1 MSKIKFRETLLAS
14 TMIAGMLV
22 ATPAFAQDAPPEGA
36 PPSDE
41 TPPAGLQTQESAGP
55 AEENSQ
61 GDIVVTGTLIKNP
74 NLTSSSPVAV
84 IGQEEMQLR
93 QSNVAEELLRD
104 LPGAV
109 PSIGSAVNNG
119 NGGASF
125 ADLRGLGNFRNLVL
139 LDGQR
144 ITPSSTVGRVDL
156 NNIPLALVDRVD
168 TLTGGAATTYGAD
181 AVSGVINFITRRDFA
196 GMELA
201 ASSQITQRGDGH
213 IFRTDLTMGANFDDG
228 RGNAVLSLG
237 YQEADPV
244 YQGARRFSLNN
255 YTSTTGAV
263 GGSGT
268 TVPARFSRPGSTG
281 GFDQINPSTGAL
293 VNPVTNFNFNPYNIF
308 QTPFER
314 FNIFGAAHYEVAD
327 GIEVYT
333 RGMFSKNNVNTIIA
347 PSGVFSSLLTIPVS
361 NPFLPAAARAQFCQ
375 TNDFNPNVSGTQ
387 TIEQTFAP
395 GTTNAQ
401 ACALAAAAT
410 SPTDANF
417 RSFTTTVGRRTTEL
431 GPRLSEFQTT
441 MFDYRAGVRM
451 GITDTIDLDVSGSY
465 GESQNEQTQQNYVL
479 TSRIRTAVYTT
490 SKDTCNLGASPVV
503 NNPNPLL
510 PPLAQPGA
518 SPSAGTG
525 CVPVNIFGADG
536 SITPAMIP
544 YLTADAGTQQR
555 ASLAQARALLS
566 GDFGASA
573 PWADDPI
580 GFALGAEYRRYT
592 GEQRADVL
600 SATSG
605 ELGGAGGA
613 VLNFDGGYDVKE
625 IYGELIAPIV
635 QDRPFFKALTLEAG
649 LRYSAYNVDAPGN
662 PSYNTTTWKA
672 AATWEPFD
680 GLKFRGNYQR
690 AVRAPNINELFSPT
704 SVGLTSLAVDPCRT
718 TRNTLGV
725 ITYGPA
731 LNANLRAVCLAQGAP
746 LSAINNITNPT
757 AAQSNGTFAGSLALR
772 PETADSY
779 TLGVVFQPEFIRGL
793 SITVDYYHIRIK
805 DAISQPTGGDIIAN
819 CFGDNNA
826 SGVTAASATD
836 PNCALFRR
844 DPVLGTLSGDT
855 ATTGGLVFPVSNSGF
870 ILTDGID
877 VGVNFRRD
885 LGFAKLN
892 WSFQGNWTNRSLF
905 QATVA
910 GSVIPPGF
918 PGAGGAVPASAMRE
932 CVGFYSTNCG
942 SPGSAG
948 PNSSPGSLQPE
959 FSWNQRTTLTFG
971 DIDVS
976 LLWRHISKME
986 AEAGVVAYAGVLPG
1000 RKTAIVGVLDG
1011 ETVDFG
1017 HIGAHDLF
1025 DLAFRFGVSENFDL
1039 TFTVT
1044 NLLDTDPPI
1053 VGSTIGSTSFNSGN
1067 TYPST
1072 YDALGRRFAIG
1083 GRLKF

>member
-1 MSKIKFRETLLAS
+1 MSTIKFRETLLAS
-14 TMIAGMLV
+14 TIIAGMLV

-41 TPPAGLQTQESAGP
+41 TPPAGVQTQDSAGP

-201 ASSQITQRGDGH
+201 ASSQITEEGDGH
-213 IFRTDLTMGANFDDG
+213 IFRADLTMGANFDDG

-237 YQEADPV
+237 YQQADPV

-268 TVPARFSRPGSTG
+268 TVPARFTVPGSGAPGT
-281 GFDQINPSTGAL
+281 FEQINPSTGAL
-293 VNPVTNFNFNPYNIF
+293 QFPVINFNFNPYNIF

-314 FNIFGAAHYEVAD
+314 FNIFGAAHYEVSD

-333 RGMFSKNNVNTIIA
+333 RGMFSKNRVNTIIA

-361 NPFLPAAARAQFCQ
+361 NPFLPAAARARFCAQ
-375 TNDFNPNVSGTQ
+375 NDFNPNLAGVQPITPA
-387 TIEQTFAP
+387 E
-395 GTTNAQ
+395 
-401 ACALAAAAT
+401 CAAAAT
-410 SPTDANF
+410 ALTPADPNF
-417 RSFTTTVGRRTTEL
+417 RAFTTTVGRRTTEL

-441 MFDYRAGVRM
+441 MFDYRAGVRL

-465 GESQNEQTQQNYVL
+465 GESQNEQNQQNYVL

-490 SKDTCNLGASPVV
+490 STTTCNLGASPVV
-503 NNPNPLL
+503 NNPNPAL

-536 SITPAMIP
+536 SITPAMVP

-573 PWADDPI
+573 PWAEDPI
-580 GFALGAEYRRYT
+580 GFALGAEYRKYT
-592 GEQRADVL
+592 GAQVADVL
-600 SATSG
+600 SQQAG

-625 IYGELIAPIV
+625 VYAEIIAPLV
-635 QDRPFFKALTLEAG
+635 QDRPFFNALTLEAG
-649 LRYSAYNVDAPGN
+649 IRYSAYNVDAPTS

-704 SVGLTSLAVDPCRT
+704 AVGLTSLAVDPCRT

-746 LSAINNITNPT
+746 LSGINTISNPT
-757 AAQSNGTFAGSLALR
+757 AAQANGTFSGNINLR
-772 PETADSY
+772 PETSDSY
-779 TLGVVFQPEFIRGL
+779 TLGVVFQPSGFVRGL
-793 SITVDYYHIRIK
+793 SITVDYYHIKIK
-805 DAISQPTGGDIIAN
+805 DAISQPTTGDLIQN
-819 CFGDNNA
+819 CFGGNNA
-826 SGVTAASATD
+826 QGVTAASATD
-836 PNCALFRR
+836 PNCALFLR
-844 DPVLGTLSGDT
+844 DPVTGTLSGDS
-855 ATTGGLVFPVSNSGF
+855 ATTGGLIFPVSNSGF

-877 VGVNFRRD
+877 VGINFRRD

-892 WSFQGNWTNRSLF
+892 WSFQGNWTNRSIF
-905 QATVA
+905 QSTVP
-910 GSVIPPGF
+910 GSIIPPGY
-918 PGAGGAVPASAMRE
+918 PGAGGTIPPAVIRE
-932 CVGFYSTNCG
+932 CVGFYSGNCG

-948 PNSSPGSLQPE
+948 PNSAPGSLQPE

-1000 RKTAIVGVLDG
+1000 RATGIPGVLDG

-1017 HIGAHDLF
+1017 HIKAHDLF

-1039 TFTVT
+1039 TMTVT
-1044 NLLDTDPPI
+1044 NLFDTDPPI

>member
-22 ATPAFAQDAPPEGA
+22 ATPAFAQEAPPEGA

-55 AEENSQ
+55 AEENAQ

-74 NLTSSSPVAV
+74 NLTSSSPVSV
-84 IGQEEMQLR
+84 VGQEEIQLR

-201 ASSQITQRGDGH
+201 ASSQITEEGDGH
-213 IFRTDLTMGANFDDG
+213 IFRADLTMGANFDDG

-268 TVPARFSRPGSTG
+268 TVPARFTVGTG
-281 GFDQINPSTGAL
+281 FRQINPTTGAL
-293 VNPVTNFNFNPYNIF
+293 QTPVINFNFNPYNIF
-308 QTPFER
+308 QTPFQR

-327 GIEVYT
+327 NIEVYT
-333 RGMFSKNNVNTIIA
+333 RGMFSKNRVNTIIA

-361 NPFLPAAARAQFCQ
+361 NPFLPAAARATFCAN
-375 TNDFNPNVSGTQ
+375 NDFNPNLPGVQ
-387 TIEQTFAP
+387 TITPAE
-395 GTTNAQ
+395 
-401 ACALAAAAT
+401 CAAAAT
-410 SPTDANF
+410 ALSPSDPNF
-417 RSFTTTVGRRTTEL
+417 RAFTTTVGRRTTEL

-441 MFDYRAGVRM
+441 MFDYRAGVRI
-451 GITDTIDLDVSGSY
+451 GITDSIDLDVSGAY
-465 GESQNEQTQQNYVL
+465 GESQNEQNQQNYVL

-490 SKDTCNLGASPVV
+490 SATTCNLGAAPLVP
-503 NNPNPLL
+503 NPNPLL
-510 PPLAQPGA
+510 PALAQPGA
-518 SPSAGTG
+518 SPTG
-525 CVPVNIFGADG
+525 CVPVNLFGPAG
-536 SITPAMIP
+536 SITAAQIP

-573 PWADDPI
+573 PWAEDPI
-580 GFALGAEYRRYT
+580 GFALGAEYRNYR
-592 GEQRADVL
+592 GEQRADTL
-600 SATSG
+600 SGTAG

-613 VLNFDGGYDVKE
+613 VLNFNGGYDVKE
-625 IYGELIAPIV
+625 VYGEIIAPIV
-635 QDRPFFKALTLEAG
+635 QDRPFFNTLTLEAG
-649 LRYSAYNVDAPGN
+649 LRYSAYSVDAPGN

-672 AATWEPFD
+672 AATWEPVD

-704 SVGLTSLAVDPCRT
+704 AVGLTSLAQDPCR
-718 TRNTLGV
+718 GAAPV
-725 ITYGPA
+725 G
-731 LNANLRAVCLAQGAP
+731 NANLRAVCLAQGAP
-746 LSAINNITNPT
+746 LASIGSITNPT
-757 AAQSNGTFAGSLALR
+757 AAQANGTFSGSLFLR
-772 PETADSY
+772 PEKADSY
-779 TLGVVFQPEFIRGL
+779 TVGAVFQPDFVRGL
-793 SITVDYYHIRIK
+793 SITVDYYHIKIT
-805 DAISQPTGGDIIAN
+805 DAISQPTGGDLIAN
-819 CFGDNNA
+819 CFGNI
-826 SGVTAASATD
+826 TAASATD

-844 DPVLGTLSGDT
+844 DPVTGTLSGDT
-855 ATTGGLVFPVSNSGF
+855 ATTGGLVFPVSNSGY

-877 VGVNFRRD
+877 VGINYRRD

-892 WSFQGNWTNRSLF
+892 WSFQGNWTSRSIF
-905 QATVA
+905 QSTVP
-910 GSVIPPGF
+910 GSVIPPGY
-918 PGAGGAVPASAMRE
+918 PGAGGAVPASALRE

-959 FSWNQRTTLTFG
+959 FSWNQRTTLSFG

-986 AEAGVVAYAGVLPG
+986 AEAGVVAYKGVLPG
-1000 RKTAIVGVLDG
+1000 RATAIVGVLDG
-1011 ETVDFG
+1011 QEVDFG

-1025 DLAFRFGVSENFDL
+1025 DLAFRFGVSENLDL
-1039 TFTVT
+1039 TLTVT
-1044 NLLDTDPPI
+1044 NLFDTDPPI
-1053 VGSTIGSTSFNSGN
+1053 VGSTIGSTAFNSGN

>member
-22 ATPAFAQDAPPEGA
+22 ATPALAQDAPPEGA

-144 ITPSSTVGRVDL
+144 ITPSSTIGRVDL

-201 ASSQITQRGDGH
+201 ASSQITEEGDGH
-213 IFRTDLTMGANFDDG
+213 IFRADLTLGANFDDG
-228 RGNAVLSLG
+228 RGNAVLSVG
-237 YQEADPV
+237 YQEADPI

-268 TVPARFSRPGSTG
+268 TVPSRFTVGS
-281 GFDQINPSTGAL
+281 GFQQINPSTGAL
-293 VNPVTNFNFNPYNIF
+293 VLPVINFNFNPYNIF
-308 QTPFER
+308 QTPFQR

-333 RGMFSKNNVNTIIA
+333 RGMFSKNRVETIIA
-347 PSGVFSSLLTIPVS
+347 PSGIFSSLLVIPVS
-361 NPFLPAAARAQFCQ
+361 NPFLPAAARATFCAN
-375 TNDFNPNVSGTQ
+375 NDFDFT
-387 TIEQTFAP
+387 TP
-395 GTTNAQ
+395 GVQSITPAQ
-401 ACALAAAAT
+401 CAAAATAT
-410 SPTDANF
+410 SPTDPNF
-417 RSFTTTVGRRTTEL
+417 RAFSTTVGRRTPEL

-441 MFDYRAGVRM
+441 MFDYRAGVRL
-451 GITDTIDLDVSGSY
+451 GVTDTIDLDVSGAY
-465 GESQNEQTQQNYVL
+465 GESQNEQNQQNYVL
-479 TSRIRTAVYTT
+479 TSRIRTAAYTT
-490 SKDTCNLGASPVV
+490 STTTCNLGASPTV

-525 CVPVNIFGADG
+525 CVPVNLFGPDG

-544 YLTADAGTQQR
+544 YLTAAAGTQQR

-573 PWADDPI
+573 PWAEDPI
-580 GFALGAEYRRYT
+580 GFALGAEYRKYT
-592 GEQRADVL
+592 GEQIADVL
-600 SATSG
+600 SQTAG

-625 IYGELIAPIV
+625 VYAEIIAPLV
-635 QDRPFFKALTLEAG
+635 QDRPFFNALTLEAG
-649 LRYSAYNVDAPGN
+649 LRYSAYKVDAPGT

-672 AATWEPFD
+672 AATWEPID

-690 AVRAPNINELFSPT
+690 AVRAPNINELFAPT
-704 SVGLTSLAVDPCRT
+704 VVGLTSLATDPCRT
-718 TRNTLGV
+718 TA
-725 ITYGPA
+725 TYSGPA
-731 LNANLRAVCLAQGAP
+731 TNANLRAVCLAQGAP
-746 LSAINNITNPT
+746 LASIGAITNPT
-757 AAQSNGTFAGSLALR
+757 AAQANGTFSGSLNLR
-772 PETADSY
+772 PETSNSY
-779 TLGVVFQPEFIRGL
+779 TLGVVFQPEFVRGL
-793 SITVDYYHIRIK
+793 SITVDYYHIKIT
-805 DAISQPTGGDIIAN
+805 DAISQPTGGDLIAN

-836 PNCALFRR
+836 PNCLLFRR
-844 DPVLGTLSGDT
+844 DPVTGTLSGDS

-905 QATVA
+905 QSTVP
-910 GSVIPPGF
+910 GSIIPPGY
-918 PGAGGAVPASAMRE
+918 PGAGGPVPASAIRE

-948 PNSSPGSLQPE
+948 PNSAPGSLQPE

-986 AEAGVVAYAGVLPG
+986 AEAGVVAFAGVLPG
-1000 RKTAIVGVLDG
+1000 RVTGIPGVLDG
-1011 ETVDFG
+1011 EEVDFG

-1039 TFTVT
+1039 TMTIT
-1044 NLLDTDPPI
+1044 NIFDTDPPI

>member
-1 MSKIKFRETLLAS
+1 MSKFKFRETLLAS
-14 TMIAGMLV
+14 TMIAGMSF
-22 ATPAFAQDAPPEGA
+22 ANPAFAQEQPADAPQQSGEDTQMA
-36 PPSDE
+36 P
-41 TPPAGLQTQESAGP
+41 QEAVEST
-55 AEENSQ
+55 ENSQ
-61 GDIVVTGTLIKNP
+61 GDIVVTGTLIRNP

-84 IGQEEMQLR
+84 VGQEEIQLR

-119 NGGASF
+119 NGGAAF

-144 ITPSSTVGRVDL
+144 ITPSSVVGRVDL
-156 NNIPLALVDRVD
+156 NNIPLALVERVD

-196 GMELA
+196 GMELS
-201 ASSQITQRGDGH
+201 ASSQITEEGDGAV
-213 IFRTDLTMGANFDDG
+213 FRADLTMGANFDDG

-244 YQGARRFSLNN
+244 YQGARRFSFNN

-268 TVPARFSRPGSTG
+268 TVPARFTVGTG
-281 GFDQINPSTGAL
+281 FRQINPATGGL
-293 VNPVTNFNFNPYNIF
+293 QTPVVNFNFNPYNIF
-308 QTPFER
+308 QTPFQR

-327 GIEVYT
+327 NIEVYT
-333 RGMFSKNNVNTIIA
+333 RGMFSKNRVNTIIA
-347 PSGVFSSLLTIPVS
+347 PSGVFSSLLVIPVS
-361 NPFLPAAARAQFCQ
+361 NPFLPAAARATFCAN
-375 TNDFNPNVSGTQ
+375 NDFDFNT
-387 TIEQTFAP
+387 P
-395 GTTNAQ
+395 GVQSITPAQ
-401 ACALAAAAT
+401 CAAAAT
-410 SPTDANF
+410 ALSPADPNF
-417 RSFTTTVGRRTTEL
+417 RAFSTTVGRRTTEL

-441 MFDYRAGVRM
+441 MFDYRAGVRL
-451 GITDTIDLDVSGSY
+451 GITDTIDLDVSGAY
-465 GESQNEQTQQNYVL
+465 GESQNEQNQQNYVL

-490 SKDTCNLGASPVV
+490 SATSCNLGASPTV

-518 SPSAGTG
+518 SPSAATG
-525 CVPVNIFGADG
+525 CVPVNLFGQDG

-566 GDFGASA
+566 GDFGASS
-573 PWADDPI
+573 PWSEDPI
-580 GFALGAEYRRYT
+580 GFALGAEYRKYT
-592 GEQRADVL
+592 GAQIADVL
-600 SATSG
+600 SQQAG

-625 IYGELIAPIV
+625 VYGEIIAPLV
-635 QDRPFFKALTLEAG
+635 QDRPFFNALTLEAG
-649 LRYSAYNVDAPGN
+649 LRYSAYKVDAPGT
-662 PSYNTTTWKA
+662 PSYNTTTWKVA
-672 AATWEPFD
+672 GSWEPTD

-704 SVGLTSLAVDPCRT
+704 SVGLTSLAQDPCR
-718 TRNTLGV
+718 GAFPV
-725 ITYGPA
+725 A
-731 LNANLRAVCLAQGAP
+731 NANLRAVCLAQGAP
-746 LSAINNITNPT
+746 LASIGSITNPT
-757 AAQSNGTFAGSLALR
+757 AAQANGTFAGSLALR
-772 PETADSY
+772 PEKADSY
-779 TLGVVFQPEFIRGL
+779 TVGVVFQPEFIRGL
-793 SITVDYYHIRIK
+793 SITVDYYHIKIE
-805 DAISQPTGGDIIAN
+805 DAISQPTGGDLITN
-819 CFGDNNA
+819 CFGNI
-826 SGVTAASATD
+826 TAASATD

-844 DPVLGTLSGDT
+844 DPVTGTLSGDS
-855 ATTGGLVFPVSNSGF
+855 ATTGGLVFPVSNSGY

-892 WSFQGNWTNRSLF
+892 WSFQGNWTNRSIF

-918 PGAGGAVPASAMRE
+918 PGAGGAVPASVPRE

-959 FSWNQRTTLTFG
+959 YSWNQRTTLSFG

-986 AEAGVVAYAGVLPG
+986 AEAGVVAFAGVLPG
-1000 RKTAIVGVLDG
+1000 RVTAIQGVLDG
-1011 ETVDFG
+1011 KEVDFG

-1025 DLAFRFGVSENFDL
+1025 DLAFRFGVNDNLDL
-1039 TFTVT
+1039 TMTVM
-1044 NLLDTDPPI
+1044 NIFDKNPPI

-1083 GRLKF
+1083 ARLKF